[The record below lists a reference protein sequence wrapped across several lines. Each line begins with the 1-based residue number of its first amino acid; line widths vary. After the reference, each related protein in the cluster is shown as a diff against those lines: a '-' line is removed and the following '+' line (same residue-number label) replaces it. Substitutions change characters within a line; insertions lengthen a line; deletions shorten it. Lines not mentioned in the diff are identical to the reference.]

1 MDATVPEGGGGRR
14 KHERQQRILGDLRV
28 HPSIRVSEIARRLGV
43 HVETVRRDL
52 DELAGQGKINRTYGG
67 ALPAPMGFEAHVA
80 ERDLLF
86 VEERQ
91 RIAER
96 AAALVSPGDVVMV
109 DVGAT
114 TAHFAQRLAAR
125 GCPAQLITNSCRLLN
140 AIGPAPA
147 LRTILCPGAYSFVQG
162 GVAGPET
169 TAFLQNF
176 HADKAIFSVG
186 GVTEDG
192 FYEVDPDFAWVKR
205 AMIANARTR
214 IVLCDHSKFG
224 RAVMTR
230 ICGFG
235 DVEHLVTDR
244 PVAGATFASIN
255 ASGVELHV
263 ET

>member
-1 MDATVPEGGGGRR
+1 MDEQAPRSGGRR
-14 KHERQQRILGDLRV
+14 RKEERQQRILGELRV
-28 HPSIRVSEIARRLGV
+28 HPSIRVSEIARRLSV
-43 HVETVRRDL
+43 HVETIRRDL
-52 DELAGQGKINRTYGG
+52 DELDEQGKINRTYGG
-67 ALPAPMGFEAHVA
+67 ALPAPMGFEASVA

-86 VEERQ
+86 VEERL

-96 AAALVSPGDVVMV
+96 ACAMVNPGDVVMV

-114 TAHFAQRLAAR
+114 TAHFAHRLAAR
-125 GCPAQLITNSCRLLN
+125 GCAAQLITNSCRLLN
-140 AIGPAPA
+140 VIGPAPA

-162 GVAGPET
+162 GVSGPET

-186 GVTEDG
+186 GVTEEG
-192 FYEVDPDFAWVKR
+192 LYEVDPDFAWVKR

-235 DVEHLVTDR
+235 EIEHLVTDR
-244 PVAGATFASIN
+244 PVVGATLASMH
-255 ASGVELHV
+255 AFGVELHV
-263 ET
+263 EM